1 MAQSCRSMF
10 IKLSS
15 YTGNVSRLM
24 AVLLLLAVFG
34 ASMQCV
40 ADCLPQP
47 NTPPCH
53 QHSQKKEPCKH
64 GQLVALAQT
73 AIDPSVTLVT
83 NLTLAPDPTETSLNP
98 PVRLLTILRI

>member
-1 MAQSCRSMF
+1 MF
-10 IKLSS
+10 INLSS
-15 YTGNVSRLM
+15 YTGSVSRLT

-53 QHSQKKEPCKH
+53 QHSQKHSPKNDPCKH

-73 AIDPSVTLVT
+73 VTDQSVTVVT
-83 NLTLAPDPTETSLNP
+83 NLTLAPDQAETSLNP
-98 PVRLLTILRI
+98 PMRLLTILRI